1 VFDEVEYGAKRRELK
16 TATEKIK
23 LELKTLRVQLTTS
36 ADINLQKQIIL
47 KVAAQAKASGLLKD
61 LPFDVQ
67 QQIIKMVVD
76 RTIVNPTEDWFKL
89 EGVIN

>member
-1 VFDEVEYGAKRRELK
+1 MFDEVEYGAKRRELK